1 MTRLSP
7 STVCCRACAP
17 WPPGSAML
25 MPLGRRAESQTPM
38 AACGALAAASH
49 RFRSPVRRGNP
60 GHRHTRQSP
69 AEKMSRLQDALP
81 GDPPRAW
88 QRRPNPLLLN
98 PLLGQ
103 AVEAEVAAWLST
115 HTDKLTDDGRR
126 RLVRHVHLPE
136 REIVT
141 GIGAVAVRCPRV
153 RDRVGEGGEHIRF
166 SST

>member
-60 GHRHTRQSP
+60 GHRHNRQSH

-81 GDPPRAW
+81 GDPQRAW

-98 PLLGQ
+98 PLRFAPESTAGHWEGDLIICKRTRPVLVLHERKSRVTLAARLAGKT
-103 AVEAEVAAWLST
+103 AAETISVM
-115 HTDKLTDDGRR
+115 
-126 RLVRHVHLPE
+126 
-136 REIVT
+136 
-141 GIGAVAVRCPRV
+141 
-153 RDRVGEGGEHIRF
+153 
-166 SST
+166 

>member
-49 RFRSPVRRGNP
+49 RFRSTVRRGNP
-60 GHRHTRQSP
+60 GHRHNRQSN

-81 GDPPRAW
+81 GDPQRAW

-98 PLLGQ
+98 PLRF
-103 AVEAEVAAWLST
+103 APEST
-115 HTDKLTDDGRR
+115 GALAF
-126 RLVRHVHLPE
+126 L
-136 REIVT
+136 EIV
-141 GIGAVAVRCPRV
+141 
-153 RDRVGEGGEHIRF
+153 EGGLEKVKSDFEAARAAHQHKEHIKRRTNVNVEQ
-166 SST
+166 SS